1 MSQLSEAR
9 GIGRIYRFFSS
20 VIAELKKVAWPS
32 REEAIRLTAIV
43 LVVTGVI
50 SLILWGFDEAFT
62 ELVDI
67 ILID

>member
-1 MSQLSEAR
+1 MNQLTEAR

-50 SLILWGFDEAFT
+50 SLILWGCDEAFT
-62 ELVDI
+62 KIVDI